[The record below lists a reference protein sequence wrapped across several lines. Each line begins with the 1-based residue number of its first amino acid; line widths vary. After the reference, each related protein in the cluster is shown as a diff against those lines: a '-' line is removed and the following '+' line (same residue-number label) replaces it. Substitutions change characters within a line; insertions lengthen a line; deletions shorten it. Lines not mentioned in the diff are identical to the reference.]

1 MFLEKYQNQN
11 GSLKPN
17 IFSIIHGT
25 SFKLPCSV
33 ILNKI
38 TLILV

>member
-1 MFLEKYQNQN
+1 MFLEKYQNKN
-11 GSLKPN
+11 RILKPN
-17 IFSIIHGT
+17 IFSIFPGT
-25 SFKLPCSV
+25 SFKLPCLV